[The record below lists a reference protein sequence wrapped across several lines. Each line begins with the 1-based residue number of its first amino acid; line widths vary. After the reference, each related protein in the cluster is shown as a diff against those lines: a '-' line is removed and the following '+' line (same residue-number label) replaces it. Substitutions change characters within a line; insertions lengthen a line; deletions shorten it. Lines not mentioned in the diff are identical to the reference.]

1 MDRYVAGEP
10 AVYVLRSTAKK
21 HRAYVG
27 FTTNMNQRL
36 RRHNGE
42 IAHGASA
49 TRAGRPWQVEII
61 VVGFGSRSMALSFEW
76 ALQHPNKAVAT
87 RGALRSMP
95 RPGSFYR
102 KLAIA
107 QHAVTQAPFNL
118 LPLRILQRGGAV
130 GRWWEAAPAAP
141 AAPAV
146 VPAPAPAPAPALA
159 LALAPV
165 LVVAAPLPMPAPAA
179 PAVDE
184 EAGELPDEYELPD
197 DYVQDEVIEVI
208 EVE

>member
-21 HRAYVG
+21 DRAYVG

-49 TRAGRPWQVEII
+49 TRTGRPWQVEII

-76 ALQHPNKAVAT
+76 ALHHPNKAVAT

-107 QHAVTQAPFNL
+107 QHAVTQA
-118 LPLRILQRGGAV
+118 RGAQRFRPHPARSSTHELKAMHGQENGG
-130 GRWWEAAPAAP
+130 R
-141 AAPAV
+141 
-146 VPAPAPAPAPALA
+146 
-159 LALAPV
+159 
-165 LVVAAPLPMPAPAA
+165 
-179 PAVDE
+179 
-184 EAGELPDEYELPD
+184 
-197 DYVQDEVIEVI
+197 
-208 EVE
+208 